1 MKAVCGLQRRR
12 AVLAALSAFAVS
24 VAVAAPP
31 SLPARNLSVEMRLVA
46 LNQRADTVVSAQG
59 SMAVGTRG
67 STASSGSFT
76 ARTSTDQ
83 NAAEAVHRVLV
94 LNGASALIRVSEL
107 APLTALDWVFTAQG
121 AGLASHTRWVDSGRG
136 FQVLP
141 RWPGGDALAVLEVQA
156 EAGTAAGNATAPRWA
171 VQTRV
176 QLPLGEWFTL
186 ARVGELSGTGAATA
200 EPVRE
205 LQVRV
210 TAP

>member
-1 MKAVCGLQRRR
+1 MRAPCSLPRRR
-12 AVLAALSAFAVS
+12 AVLVALAAFAAS
-24 VAVAAPP
+24 WAAAAPP
-31 SLPARNLSVEMRLVA
+31 ALPARNLSVEMRLVV
-46 LNQRADTVVSAQG
+46 LSQRTDTVVSAQG
-59 SMAVGTRG
+59 SMVVGTRG
-67 STASSGSFT
+67 SSAGSGSFT
-76 ARTSTDQ
+76 ARTSTEQ
-83 NAAEAVHRVLV
+83 NAEEAVHRVLV

-121 AGLASHTRWVDSGRG
+121 AGLASRTRWVDSGRG

-141 RWPGGDALAVLEVQA
+141 RWPGGAASAELEVQA

-186 ARVGELSGTGAATA
+186 ARVGEPSATGAAPA